1 MYFLRACWGQILL
14 SIPQKDSNYILQNNI
29 EIIIQGVFFIPGQEM
44 AQEYNFPE
52 EIIAHGFFDNWNVIE
67 CIKNM
72 NKLVLI
78 SNETPVKKRRNWY
91 FSFYHHNTLNA
102 KLKQKLRNETH
113 EKKNEIKTDNFLSLP
128 NINDTI
134 SNYSVVIVDILITK
148 QKEKLCHETYENTI
162 WKEERK

>member
-1 MYFLRACWGQILL
+1 MILL
-14 SIPQKDSNYILQNNI
+14 KQHILIINLKVFLIQSIARLRYQRGNKYSTSFSFQWKCISSQHAEAKLSCLYLKKKNTNFILKNNI

-91 FSFYHHNTLNA
+91 FSFYHHTTLNA

-113 EKKNEIKTDNFLSLP
+113 ERTNEINTEFL
-128 NINDTI
+128 
-134 SNYSVVIVDILITK
+134 
-148 QKEKLCHETYENTI
+148 
-162 WKEERK
+162 

>member
-1 MYFLRACWGQILL
+1 
-14 SIPQKDSNYILQNNI
+14 
-29 EIIIQGVFFIPGQEM
+29 M

-91 FSFYHHNTLNA
+91 FSFYHHNILNA
-102 KLKQKLRNETH
+102 KLK
-113 EKKNEIKTDNFLSLP
+113 KKNCVMKHM
-128 NINDTI
+128 
-134 SNYSVVIVDILITK
+134 K
-148 QKEKLCHETYENTI
+148 RRMK
-162 WKEERK
+162 